1 MTIEKLHEEFLASGI
16 ICTDTRKQ
24 VSGSLFFALKG
35 ENFDGNRF
43 VEDALAKGCR
53 LAISDRRELEGSQRV
68 LFVPSVIDTLQQLAR
83 FHRMKASPRVLA
95 ITGSNGK
102 TTTKELVSVILSRK
116 FSVLATP
123 GNLNNHIGVPLTLL
137 SLDKEELAV
146 IEMGANHPGE
156 IARLAEIAAPELGMI
171 TNVGKA
177 HLEGFGSLEG
187 VADAKSEL
195 YEYLSANGG
204 SAIIDGNDPLL
215 LKKAVGAG
223 VKTLVVGQNGNIKV
237 SGRIV
242 SQAPFLEVEMDIEG
256 EKILMGTRLVGA
268 YNLQNIILAAAT
280 GIHLGVPAHSIVD
293 SVSEYTPD
301 NQRSQV
307 IEGGGNRIILDAYN
321 ANPTSMRE
329 AISALLEYASP
340 PVMLILG
347 DMAELGDN
355 TLDEHRELLGWIM
368 KQSVDRV
375 ILAGPIF
382 TETGEPSSRLSIYRD
397 TSDLKVAIRSENPTG
412 FNILIKGSRIMG
424 LENLIPDLV
433 GGREF

>member
-1 MTIEKLHEEFLASGI
+1 MTIAKLHEEFLASGI

-53 LAISDRRELEGSQRV
+53 LAISDSRELEGSQRV
-68 LFVPSVIDTLQQLAR
+68 LFVPSVIDTLQQLAH

-156 IARLAEIAAPELGMI
+156 IAKLAEIAAPELGMI

-215 LKKAVGAG
+215 LKKAVETG
-223 VKTLVVGQNGNIKV
+223 VKTLVVGQNGNIEV

-280 GIHLGVPAHSIVD
+280 GIHLGVPVNSIVD
-293 SVSEYTPD
+293 SVSEYIPD

-329 AISALLEYASP
+329 AISALMEYASP

-382 TETGEPSSRLSIYRD
+382 TETGGPSSRLSIYRD